1 MSEGNGHP
9 YSWSAIL
16 NGYDPRLIHECG
28 FPSIPKYLECQSWPS
43 AKINNA
49 KVDYVWTQTQSVS
62 ALIAGSTFIP
72 NVCDHYDDF
81 INEVDGVLLARDDYA
96 NHLKYSEKFLQVG
109 LPIYIDKPIATR
121 LIDLDLI
128 YKNQKFDGQIFTCS
142 ALRFANEFMIDFSK
156 LQDEIGEIRGIR
168 GVAIKSWSKY
178 AIHIIDPILSILERL
193 QIYDDLKIYEKKKY
207 LDTGVCLIAKCS
219 SIQIEFITTGL
230 ATGSIEIIFIGLR
243 GEKKL
248 VFTDSFAA
256 FKSALIK
263 FIEPINSGKYLDS
276 YDYNFNVVKII
287 EAGL

>member
-49 KVDYVWTQTQSVS
+49 KVDYVWTQSLSIS
-62 ALIAGSTFIP
+62 AHIAGSTFIP
-72 NVCDHYDDF
+72 NVSDQYDDF
-81 INEVDGVLLARDDYA
+81 IHEVDGVLLARDDYA
-96 NHLKYSEKFLQVG
+96 NHLKYSVDFLQAG
-109 LPIYIDKPIATR
+109 LPIYIDKPIAIK

-128 YKNQKFDGQIFTCS
+128 YTHQKFNGQIFTCS
-142 ALRFANEFMIDFSK
+142 ALRFAREFMIDLGE
-156 LQDEIGEIRGIR
+156 LQNEIGEIRGIR
-168 GVAIKSWSKY
+168 GLSMKSWDKY

-193 QIYDDLKIYEKKKY
+193 QIYDDLKMYEKKEY
-207 LDTGVCLIAKCS
+207 LDTGVCLIAKCG
-219 SIQIEFITTGL
+219 SIDLEFITTGM
-230 ATGSIEIIFIGLR
+230 ATGLIEITFIGLKS
-243 GEKKL
+243 EKKI
-248 VFTDSFAA
+248 VFTDPFTA

-263 FIEPINSGKYLDS
+263 FIEPINSGKYIDS
-276 YDYNFNVVKII
+276 YDYNFKLVKII